1 MEFSWNTQKNKIG
14 DIKGLEK
21 EQDRKGKISNPDINL
36 NKTNLNYDLVKSDL
50 NLYQRVRNR
59 IDEVRDVSRVQKNS
73 VVDYS
78 NIITV
83 SQNQFAEWGIDKSK
97 EYMKEVYN
105 YFCKEFGSENIVSA
119 KVHLDETTPHMH
131 LHFVPVNKENGKL
144 QARVVMTPGRIDKIH
159 TEAPHYLQEKG
170 FNVTRGTGNTEKSLK
185 IHEFKLEKVKDNI
198 NTLENH
204 LKALESEYEAVKGI
218 KSCIWDI
225 EHLETK
231 KSLLG
236 GKMTLL
242 EKDYNKLIDL
252 AKQGI
257 YNSNKIEDFER
268 ENEKL
273 KSENKDLREDS
284 YITNRK
290 LSALKSD
297 NTKLKSDIKE
307 LKDQGQVMFDTLKKH
322 NLISAATDQL
332 DFMNKAQKIS
342 DKVLKKSMDFDM
354 ER

>member
-1 MEFSWNTQKNKIG
+1 MEFAWNTQKNKMS

-21 EQDRKGKISNPDINL
+21 EQERKGKISNLDINL

-50 NLYQRVRNR
+50 NLYQRIKNR
-59 IDEVRDVSRVQKNS
+59 IDEVRDVSRIQKNS

-83 SQNQFAEWGIDKSK
+83 PKDQFEKWGIDKSRD
-97 EYMKEVYN
+97 YLKEVYN

-144 QARVVMTPGRIDKIH
+144 QARVVMTPGIINKIH
-159 TEAPHYLQEKG
+159 TNAPSYLQEKG
-170 FNVTRGTGNTEKSLK
+170 FNVVRGAGKTEKSLE

-204 LKALESEYEAVKGI
+204 LKALESKYEAVKGI

-236 GKMTLL
+236 GKITLL

-257 YNSNKIEDFER
+257 YNTNKIEDFER
-268 ENEKL
+268 ENEEL
-273 KSENKDLREDS
+273 KSANKDLREDS

-290 LSALKSD
+290 LSTLKSD
-297 NTKLKSDIKE
+297 NTKLKSNIKE
-307 LKDQGQVMFDTLKKH
+307 LKRQGQAMFDTLKKY
-322 NLISAATDQL
+322 NLIPAAKDQL
-332 DFMNKAQKIS
+332 RCMNDAQRIS
-342 DKVLKKSMDFDM
+342 DK